1 MRNNIP
7 DILPE
12 NLAVILID
20 MQDYFIDSNEKRN
33 LIPNQLLVLNFCR
46 IKNIPVAVF
55 EYRNRGETT
64 TMLKKEIVKFSP
76 ENICTFI
83 KRSDDAFSVEDFDGW
98 LKEKNIQTLLLMGI
112 NACFCVYDTANSAIK
127 NGYKIMTSDTLIAGY
142 DNDYKSIKT
151 HDWYMENSVSVRES
165 LFYFY

>member
-1 MRNNIP
+1 MKNNIP
-7 DILPE
+7 NVIPE

-20 MQDYFIDSNEKRN
+20 MQDYFINHDEKRN

-64 TMLKKEIVKFSP
+64 AMLKKEIVKFSP

-112 NACFCVYDTANSAIK
+112 NACACVYDTANTAIK
-127 NGYKIMTSDTLIAGY
+127 NGYKIMTSDTLITGY
-142 DNDYKSIKT
+142 CNECKSEKK
-151 HDWYMENSVSVRES
+151 HVWYMENSVPVRES